1 MTFTKH
7 WCDIDHATHTNS
19 NTQQHIESMNY
30 VFANRSEDEEIYPLT
45 IKEIA
50 EEQLKDKSLRE
61 LFEDDTISDVRLI
74 EDIKVLW
81 KVSHSKISP
90 KPSSCMVVITITFNT
105 LGTLVLKR
113 LYVLRC
119 IRKVCVLLSD
129 RMSKGADP
137 ARLIII

>member
-50 EEQLKDKSLRE
+50 EEQLKDWSLRE
-61 LFEDDTISDVRLI
+61 LFEDDISDVCLI
-74 EDIKVLW
+74 EDIKVLC
-81 KVSHSKISP
+81 KDGKLVIPKSHQNQA
-90 KPSSCMVVITITFNT
+90 V
-105 LGTLVLKR
+105 
-113 LYVLRC
+113 
-119 IRKVCVLLSD
+119 
-129 RMSKGADP
+129 AW
-137 ARLIII
+137 